1 MSSNII
7 GFTKQGGTFKFTPT
21 DALTAK
27 GRLGISCDN
36 LISARDASIGIAMS
50 GKSAFACHASPNMK
64 YTFLLH
70 PRYRTAF
77 GKFDEGEVIDLN
89 RMTQKFEIS
98 FRENQYDR
106 KVELTQMNTWE
117 DLSI

>member
-7 GFTKQGGTFKFTPT
+7 GFTKQGDTFKFIPT

-50 GKSAFACHASPNMK
+50 GKSAFSCQASPNMK
-64 YTFLLH
+64 YTL
-70 PRYRTAF
+70 
-77 GKFDEGEVIDLN
+77 VN
-89 RMTQKFEIS
+89 
-98 FRENQYDR
+98 
-106 KVELTQMNTWE
+106 
-117 DLSI
+117 